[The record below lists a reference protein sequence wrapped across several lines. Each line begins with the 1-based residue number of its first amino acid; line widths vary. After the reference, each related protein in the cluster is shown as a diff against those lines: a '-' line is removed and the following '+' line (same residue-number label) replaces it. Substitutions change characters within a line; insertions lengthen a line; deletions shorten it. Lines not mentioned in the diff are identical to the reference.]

1 MTSNLDIYRT
11 AKLLIDQHGK
21 DAAFHAGMMVDELL
35 DKGDLDGRAVWRQ
48 VLAAIEELQKV
59 APEGPV
65 Q

>member
-11 AKLLIDQHGK
+11 AQLLIDQHGD
-21 DAAFHAGMMVDELL
+21 DAILEAAMRADEML

-65 Q
+65 H